1 MKNEALEN
9 LLKRLVEIEPTE
21 SPMISCVVN
30 LEYPRETAL
39 REIEARGEL
48 AAKRLTGVRRQDFE
62 DAFEGIQ
69 GYLRES
75 LEPGSSSALV
85 YSRWGDEPTFT
96 ALQFDVP
103 LATELMVDSIPH
115 IYPLIELKDTY
126 HRFVIVITTETE
138 ARILETTIGSITEEI
153 MQRRPELRRRIGRE
167 WTREHY
173 QNHRRDREDR
183 FIREKIRIVDDLMR
197 RRGHNHLVVTG
208 SPNMVGRLTAALP
221 PRLKEKLI
229 SSFPANPKGGLDP
242 ILAESMQLFAAAEN
256 VESHD
261 RVEALQ
267 AAVLSGGLGV
277 AGSSASLEALQSG
290 CADLLVVDQDHCEEE
305 WREALVRSAVLNGV
319 GVETVKRSDVMQGL
333 GGSGCLL
340 RYRPMP
346 AVVPEFSVAVA

>member
-9 LLKRLVEIEPTE
+9 LLKRLVEIEPTA

-30 LEYPRETAL
+30 LEHPRERSL
-39 REIEARGEL
+39 RDVESAAEL
-48 AAKRLTGVRRQDFE
+48 TAKRLTGDRRQDFE
-62 DAFEGIQ
+62 DAYESIR
-69 GYLRES
+69 GYLASS
-75 LEPGSSSALV
+75 LEGGSSSVLM

-103 LATELMVDSIPH
+103 LETQFVVDSLPH
-115 IYPLIELKDTY
+115 VYPLIELMDTY

-153 MQRRPELRRRIGRE
+153 MHRRPELRRRIGRE

-221 PRLKEKLI
+221 ARLKDKLI
-229 SSFPANPKGGLDP
+229 SAFPANPKGGLDP

-256 VESHD
+256 AESHD
-261 RVEALQ
+261 CVEALET
-267 AAVLSGGLGV
+267 AVLSGGLGV
-277 AGSSASLEALQSG
+277 AGYPASLEAIRG
-290 CADLLVVDQDHCEEE
+290 GYADLLVIDQEHCDEES
-305 WREALVRSAVLNGV
+305 REALVRSAVVSGV
-319 GVETVKRSDVMQGL
+319 GVETVKRSDVMLGL
-333 GGSGCLL
+333 GGAGCLL
-340 RYRPMP
+340 RYRSP
-346 AVVPEFSVAVA
+346 AAEIPAFSVAVA